1 MTNNERCPKCGAK
14 MKIVAY
20 SSGSATGQEYKE
32 RWICP
37 ICRFTK

>member
-1 MTNNERCPKCGAK
+1 MTNKICPKCGSE
-14 MKIVAY
+14 MKLAT
-20 SSGSATGQEYKE
+20 SFSGSATGQKYKE